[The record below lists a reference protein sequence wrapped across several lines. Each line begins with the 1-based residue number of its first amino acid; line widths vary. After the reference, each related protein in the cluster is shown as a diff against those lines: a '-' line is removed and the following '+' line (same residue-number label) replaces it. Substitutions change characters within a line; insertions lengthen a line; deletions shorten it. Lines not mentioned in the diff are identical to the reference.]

1 MIDTGIF
8 KIWLCS
14 ICASILIVWPQLS
27 AVAASAEQIKDWVN
41 AAAERTNAIKAL
53 PVKTHI
59 KTLDGKIV
67 PLEQFFVACHAMFPW
82 CGMFEKFYY
91 WENEIREVVSDSPN
105 GSVKHKIRC
114 YYNCLS
120 TICPQTCDSLKTHGD
135 IAEFYDAEGNFMG
148 LAVYMGKGKYC
159 PLPYSDYQQ

>member
-1 MIDTGIF
+1 MAPNGILKAWIF
-8 KIWLCS
+8 SIFTVILLIWS
-14 ICASILIVWPQLS
+14 QRLIVP
-27 AVAASAEQIKDWVN
+27 AFAEQIENCVN
-41 AAAERTNAIKAL
+41 AAVERTTAIKAL

-67 PLEQFFVACHAMFPW
+67 SLEHFFVACHAMFPW

-91 WENEIREVVSDSPN
+91 WENEIREVVSQSPN

-114 YYNCLS
+114 YFNCLS
-120 TICPQTCDSLKTHGD
+120 TCCPHICDPLKTHGD
-135 IAEFYDAEGNFMG
+135 IAEFYDAEGNLMG

-159 PLPYSDYQQ
+159 SLPYCDGQY